1 MCILGGLNPLP
12 PSIFEATGMTTLSAE
27 AAIDLLLSDPAK
39 YATSESLRNMAAQ
52 AGGPCV
58 EIRS

>member
-1 MCILGGLNPLP
+1 
-12 PSIFEATGMTTLSAE
+12 MTTLSAE